1 VAYGRETYLGP
12 SWKNGETVT
21 RVCQW
26 IFMAWQLISQEV
38 SGKWAKE
45 CGIFNVFDGT
55 NVLWNDSE
63 EDVMVASSVVL

>member
-1 VAYGRETYLGP
+1 
-12 SWKNGETVT
+12 
-21 RVCQW
+21 
-26 IFMAWQLISQEV
+26 MAWQLISQEV